1 MNNRL
6 LIAALALGVFAALIG
21 VVARAPDAAALF
33 ALMWSFALA
42 FIDWRRAWLWPLIL
56 IAWLPLSIATGLFPQ
71 QVGGWRG
78 CPRGPINPWE
88 IALIVAAGSY
98 VFAAA
103 GAVTSVVISYVLS
116 IGPWR
121 DARWTR
127 YVKPILDWGGSA
139 LAAGLVLLAA
149 LSIVQPL
156 HPYDVGERYCWD
168 EYCFRVTH
176 VERVK
181 TIGTGPDQVR
191 ANGTFYVVTAQMEA
205 PWWGRFDWSADSV
218 YVISAG
224 ARAHRR
230 RGRVAQPHQFKY
242 FEHSATGQ
250 RAQDLLTGKS
260 SSCHQIPGASETETI
275 VFDLPDDVVQP
286 RLIVRDTEGFE
297 GFLGGMRLGLHYIKP
312 AFNLRYD

>member
-127 YVKPILDWGGSA
+127 YVKPVFDWGGSA
-139 LAAGLVLLAA
+139 LAVALVLLAV
-149 LSIVQPL
+149 LSILQPL
-156 HPYDVGERYCWD
+156 HPYALGERYCWD
-168 EYCFRVTH
+168 EYCFRVTD
-176 VERVK
+176 VARVK
-181 TIGTGPDQVR
+181 TIGTGTNQAR
-191 ANGTFYVVTAQMEA
+191 ARGTFYVVTAQMEA

-218 YVISAG
+218 YVISKG
-224 ARAHRR
+224 H
-230 RGRVAQPHQFKY
+230 HQSGH
-242 FEHSATGQ
+242 FEHSAPGQ

-275 VFDLPDDVVQP
+275 VFDLPDEVVQP

>member
-1 MNNRL
+1 MKDRL
-6 LIAALALGVFAALIG
+6 LIAALVLGSLAALIA
-21 VVARAPDAAALF
+21 VAARAPDAASLF

-56 IAWLPLSIATGLFPQ
+56 IAWLPLSIATGLFPPQ
-71 QVGGWRG
+71 TGGWRG

-88 IALIVAAGSY
+88 IALVVAAGSY

-116 IGPWR
+116 IGPWC
-121 DARWTR
+121 DAWWTR
-127 YVKPILDWGGSA
+127 YVKPVFDWGGFA
-139 LAAGLVLLAA
+139 LAVALVLLAA
-149 LSIVQPL
+149 FSILQPL
-156 HPYDVGERYCWD
+156 HPYAVGEQYCWD
-168 EYCFRVTH
+168 EYCFRVTD
-176 VERVK
+176 VARVK
-181 TIGTGPDQVR
+181 TIGTGSNQAR
-191 ANGTFYVVTAQMEA
+191 ARGTFYVVTAQMEA
-205 PWWGRFDWSADSV
+205 PWWGRFDWGADSV
-218 YVISAG
+218 YVISEG
-224 ARAHRR
+224 KLHHHGLFHRR
-230 RGRVAQPHQFKY
+230 HHQFRY
-242 FEHSATGQ
+242 FEHSASGQ